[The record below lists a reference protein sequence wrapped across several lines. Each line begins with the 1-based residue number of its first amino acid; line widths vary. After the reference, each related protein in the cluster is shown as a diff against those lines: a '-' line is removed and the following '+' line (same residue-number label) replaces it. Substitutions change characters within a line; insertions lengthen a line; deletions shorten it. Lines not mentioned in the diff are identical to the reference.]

1 MSVRGMPES
10 HLAESHLAEKQ
21 LATPL
26 GQLVAGEPARAQVF
40 ERHGI
45 NFWCQGARPL
55 GDALAEMGIDPAL
68 IVREMST
75 LDNHSPAG
83 GEKAWS
89 HASFYALLDHLRTT
103 HHAFLKEELPEL
115 SVIVGKVTILH
126 GDANSDLHELD
137 DAFEWFRSEMEM
149 LMRKEEVVLFPMCLR
164 LEQARVRPHFFSGTI
179 QGPIREIAEQHKA
192 AAYALERM
200 YALTNQFSPPP
211 DACDTYM
218 DMVARLFRLNLDTHQ
233 HVHEENNILF
243 PRALDLE
250 QSLSESSATG

>member
-1 MSVRGMPES
+1 M
-10 HLAESHLAEKQ
+10 AELQLVEMQ
-21 LATPL
+21 LAAPL
-26 GQLVAGEPARAQVF
+26 GQLVAEEPARAQVF

-45 NFWCQGARPL
+45 NFWCQGERSL
-55 GDALAEMGIDPAL
+55 GDALAELGIDPGL
-68 IVREMST
+68 IIREMSA
-75 LDNHSPAG
+75 LDDHSPAA
-83 GEKAWS
+83 GEEDWS
-89 HASFYALLDHLRTT
+89 HASFQALLDHIRNT

-115 SVIVGKVTILH
+115 SVIVGKVSILH

-164 LEQARVRPHFFSGTI
+164 LEKARVRPHFFSGTI
-179 QGPIREIAEQHKA
+179 QGPIRETAEQHKA

-218 DMVARLFRLNLDTHQ
+218 DMVARLSRLNLDTHQ

-250 QSLSESSATG
+250 QSLPNSGGG